1 MFQFRPFPSYAYLI
15 QRTMLKYCLSGF
27 PHSEIHGY
35 IGYLLLPVAY
45 RSLSRPSSAP
55 DAKAFPLRSFQ
66 LDLSNHLL
74 ILKVELCRQ
83 FNRIFEIVIVTH
95 LYDVPQLKLKIRSSV
110 LSNKRPLCCLAY
122 HFFITLFSFQ
132 GSIFQL
138 LLQPDLK
145 ICLYA
150 RSSNPT
156 TNVTGMVGPSG
167 LEPPTLRL
175 SVVRSSQLSYGPVR
189 RHKLHIPRRTACSTS
204 RSFRY
209 VSSSSQT
216 RFAGL
221 CSDFERL
228 AIILFFRSPQKRML
242 LWDGGDS
249 RDRTGDLLLAR
260 QALSQLSYIP
270 KLSSLPADFIA
281 CAL

>member
-35 IGYLLLPVAY
+35 NGYLLLPVAY

-145 ICLYA
+145 ICLMPGLQIQQQICCFCI
-150 RSSNPT
+150 SS
-156 TNVTGMVGPSG
+156 S
-167 LEPPTLRL
+167 
-175 SVVRSSQLSYGPVR
+175 R
-189 RHKLHIPRRTACSTS
+189 RDTIIHTS
-204 RSFRY
+204 R
-209 VSSSSQT
+209 T
-216 RFAGL
+216 R
-221 CSDFERL
+221 SV
-228 AIILFFRSPQKRML
+228 
-242 LWDGGDS
+242 
-249 RDRTGDLLLAR
+249 
-260 QALSQLSYIP
+260 
-270 KLSSLPADFIA
+270 
-281 CAL
+281 